1 MYNENEYQYILGDD
15 LIMTGKIVSLSFLK
29 EGESGVVFNFK
40 GGEKFRK
47 KLDSLGIRKNKRI
60 KKVSDMVLRGP
71 ITIQIENSSRI
82 AIGRGMAE
90 KIMVRINN
98 R

>member
-1 MYNENEYQYILGDD
+1 MRMNINILGDGLTMGD
-15 LIMTGKIVSLSFLK
+15 KIVSLSFLK
-29 EGESGVVFNFK
+29 EGESGVVYNFN
-40 GGEKFRK
+40 GGENFRK
-47 KLDSLGIRKNKRI
+47 KLDSLGIRKDKRI
-60 KKVSDMVLRGP
+60 KKVSDMVLKGP

-90 KIMVRINN
+90 KIMVRVDN

>member
-15 LIMTGKIVSLSFLK
+15 PIMNDKIISLSFLK
-29 EGESGVVFNFK
+29 EGESGVVYDFK

-47 KLDSLGIRKNKRI
+47 KLESLGIRKNKRI
-60 KKVSDMVLRGP
+60 KKISDMVLKGP
-71 ITIQIENSSRI
+71 ITIQIENSSRV

-90 KIMVRINN
+90 KIIVRIDN
-98 R
+98 

>member
-1 MYNENEYQYILGDD
+1 MNINILGDG
-15 LIMTGKIVSLSFLK
+15 LTMGGKIVSLSFLK
-29 EGESGVVFNFK
+29 EGESGVVYSFK
-40 GGEKFRK
+40 GGENFKK
-47 KLDSLGIRKNKRI
+47 KLDSLGIRKDKRI

-90 KIMVRINN
+90 KIMVKVDN

>member
-1 MYNENEYQYILGDD
+1 MNINIHSGDD
-15 LIMTGKIVSLSFLK
+15 VIVKAQIVSLSSLK
-29 EGESGVVFNFK
+29 AGESGIVYDFK
-40 GGEKFRK
+40 GGERLRK
-47 KLDSLGIRKNKRI
+47 KLDSLGIRKGKNI

-90 KIMVRINN
+90 KIMVKLGN
-98 R
+98 